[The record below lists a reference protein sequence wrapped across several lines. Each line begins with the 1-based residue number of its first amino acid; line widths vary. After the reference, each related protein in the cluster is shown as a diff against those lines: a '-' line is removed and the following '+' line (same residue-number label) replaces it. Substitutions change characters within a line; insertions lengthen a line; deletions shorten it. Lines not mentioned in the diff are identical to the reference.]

1 MTDALVPVAPALTF
15 TADQIDLIKRQIA
28 VGATDDELALFLHQ
42 CKRTG
47 LDPMSRQIYA
57 IKRGGKLTVQTS
69 IDGFRLIAERSG
81 RYAGQDGP
89 FWCDADGVWRDVWL
103 FTNKPPVAAKVGI
116 YREGFQTP
124 VYAVALWTEYSQE
137 QGLWRKMPAL
147 MLAKCAEALALRKAF
162 PQDLSGI
169 YTADEMAQATV
180 DTTTGEIVEEK
191 PAPKKLPP
199 PPAPQESVAE
209 MAKQFVKKMADK
221 PKPVIEGEQVMTTTI
236 DDTKMQTYVLK
247 KDNDRSGKKKGETD
261 RFFIITTTSGTEF
274 TTDDEKLYSA
284 ASALIGNGPA
294 VVKYKSYKKGNGETG
309 YNLRELTP
317 EAPQPEPDQET
328 IPF

>member
-1 MTDALVPVAPALTF
+1 LVPVAPALTF

-180 DTTTGEIVEEK
+180 DETTGEVTEK
-191 PAPKKLPP
+191 PKAKKALPP
-199 PPAPQESVAE
+199 STPLDVPAPPAESVAE
-209 MAKQFVKKMADK
+209 MAKAFVKKLADK
-221 PKPVIEGEQVMTTTI
+221 PKPVIEGEQVMPTTI
-236 DDTKMQTYVLK
+236 DDTKMQTYTLK
-247 KDNDRSGKKKGETD
+247 KDNERSGKRKGETD
-261 RFFIITTTSGTEF
+261 RFFIIKTTSGTEF
-274 TTDDEKLYSA
+274 TTDDEKLFSA

-294 VVKYKSYKKGNGETG
+294 VVKYKTYKKGNGETG
-309 YNLRELTP
+309 YNLR
-317 EAPQPEPDQET
+317 
-328 IPF
+328 

>member
-191 PAPKKLPP
+191 PAPRQAPAA
-199 PPAPQESVAE
+199 PPAESVAE
-209 MAKQFVKKMADK
+209 MAKKLAAKVKAHQAST
-221 PKPVIEGEQVMTTTI
+221 IEAEQVRTDVI
-236 DDTKMQTYVLK
+236 ADTKLREFTYK
-247 KDNDRSGKKKGETD
+247 AGEKKGTKGTLYV
-261 RFFIITTTSGTEF
+261 ITLSDGWEGTTF
-274 TTDDEKLYSA
+274 DEVVYQA
-284 ASALIGNGPA
+284 ASAMIGGEPVK
-294 VVKYKSYKKGNGETG
+294 VVYRARKDRPDTFEVV
-309 YNLRELTP
+309 RVEV
-317 EAPQPEPDQET
+317 PQPPAEPDQET